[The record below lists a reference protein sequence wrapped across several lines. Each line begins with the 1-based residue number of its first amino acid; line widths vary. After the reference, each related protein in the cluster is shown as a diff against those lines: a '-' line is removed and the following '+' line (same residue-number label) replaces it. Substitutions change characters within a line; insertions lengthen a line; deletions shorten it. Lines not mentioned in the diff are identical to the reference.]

1 MNREQREAVGKYF
14 QKVSRHFVNFYLFS
28 HARNL
33 KEFRVKKIILISH
46 PPPLSQV
53 KMARIY
59 TLIKIDK

>member
-14 QKVSRHFVNFYLFS
+14 QKVSRHFDNFYLFS

-33 KEFRVKKIILISH
+33 KEFRVKKVIPISH
-46 PPPLSQV
+46 PPPPQV

>member
-14 QKVSRHFVNFYLFS
+14 QKVSRHFDNFYLFS

-33 KEFRVKKIILISH
+33 KEFRVNKIIPIS
-46 PPPLSQV
+46 PPPPQV

>member
-14 QKVSRHFVNFYLFS
+14 QKVSRHFDNFYLFS

-33 KEFRVKKIILISH
+33 KEFWVKEIIPISH
-46 PPPLSQV
+46 PPPLQV
-53 KMARIY
+53 KMTRIY